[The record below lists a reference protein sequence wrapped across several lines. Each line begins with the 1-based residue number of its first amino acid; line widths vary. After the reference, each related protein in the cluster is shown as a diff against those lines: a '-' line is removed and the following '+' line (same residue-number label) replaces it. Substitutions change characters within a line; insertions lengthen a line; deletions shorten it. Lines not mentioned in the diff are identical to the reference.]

1 MAEFRAAQSG
11 VEQLGAQLTLL
22 LERVQSSIDGYLNEK
37 TVHEME
43 TVLQQLQVSSAYSTS
58 G

>member
-22 LERVQSSIDGYLNEK
+22 QERVRSSKDGDPNEAD
-37 TVHEME
+37 VREME
-43 TVLQQLQVSSAYSTS
+43 TALQQLQVRSA
-58 G
+58 